1 MYRVAILGCENSHA
15 NSFLKHAQNHPDQYG
30 DIVFVGAYSDDR
42 EAAEKLHIEFGIPV
56 ADRYDQFVGEVDG
69 LVITARHGDDHYK
82 FAKPY
87 LTDGIPMFIDKPIS
101 ISEEEAVEFM
111 QEAEAH
117 HVQLCGGSV
126 VVHAPYIK
134 YLKLLAERKTYGK
147 TLGGFLRAPVDL
159 VNPYGNFHFYCQHLV
174 QAMAEIF
181 GYDPKSVCAY
191 RNGDVITCVIRYE
204 TYDVTIVYANKNY
217 VYYAGLTSEK
227 KQIGSEFNVSAGFP
241 EEFDAFVKLLKGGE
255 GENYD
260 QFIRPVFIQNAIERS
275 LRFGHEE
282 IIQYT
287 R

>member
-1 MYRVAILGCENSHA
+1 
-15 NSFLKHAQNHPDQYG
+15 
-30 DIVFVGAYSDDR
+30 
-42 EAAEKLHIEFGIPV
+42 
-56 ADRYDQFVGEVDG
+56 
-69 LVITARHGDDHYK
+69 
-82 FAKPY
+82 
-87 LTDGIPMFIDKPIS
+87 
-101 ISEEEAVEFM
+101 
-111 QEAEAH
+111 
-117 HVQLCGGSV
+117 
-126 VVHAPYIK
+126 
-134 YLKLLAERKTYGK
+134 
-147 TLGGFLRAPVDL
+147 
-159 VNPYGNFHFYCQHLV
+159 
-174 QAMAEIF
+174 MAEIF